1 MKKQVNTKISIHPL
15 IKNRWSPRAFDNKA
29 VEEEKIINIIESA
42 RWAPSAY
49 NEQPWRFIIGKSGDE
64 NYLKIFDSLVEWN
77 QKWVKNVPLL
87 ILNITKKKFSHNNK
101 INATALYD
109 LGQSVAFMVLEAENQ
124 GLACHQMS
132 GFDHEKIIVTFEI
145 PEDFEPVSITA
156 IGYQGDISTLPE
168 DFISLE
174 KADRKRKPA
183 RELLFNSS
191 FENKK

>member
-1 MKKQVNTKISIHPL
+1 MKKQANTKISIHPL
-15 IKNRWSPRAFDNKA
+15 IKNRWSPRAFDNNA
-29 VEEEKIINIIESA
+29 VEEEKIINIIEAA

-87 ILNITKKKFSHNNK
+87 ILNIAKKKFSHNNK
-101 INATALYD
+101 INDTALYD

-124 GLACHQMS
+124 GLVCHQMS
-132 GFDHEKIIVTFEI
+132 GFDHEQIIVTFEI
-145 PEDFEPVSITA
+145 PEGFEPVSITA
-156 IGYQGDISTLPE
+156 IGYQGEISTLPE
-168 DFISLE
+168 DFVSLE

-183 RELLFNSS
+183 KELLFDSF